1 MKALIEKGGKA
12 QNFDPVPEITRKH
25 FEEALRSAR
34 RSVTSIDLEK
44 FEQFKRKFDPSYANK
59 SGGGGQSS
67 SANTLKWPSSNVPG
81 GSGNRPQNEDDDLYS

>member
-25 FEEALRSAR
+25 FEEALRTAR

-59 SGGGGQSS
+59 SQGASQNQASS
-67 SANTLKWPSSNVPG
+67 IKWPSSNVPG
-81 GSGNRPQNEDDDLYS
+81 SGNRAQNNEDEDLYS

>member
-34 RSVTSIDLEK
+34 RSVTAIDLEK
-44 FEQFKRKFDPSYANK
+44 FEQFKRKFDPSFVNK
-59 SGGGGQSS
+59 SQGSGNNQGPMI
-67 SANTLKWPSSNVPG
+67 KWPSSNVPG
-81 GSGNRPQNEDDDLYS
+81 SGNRAQNEDDDLYS